1 MRTIGKLIIAGVF
14 VFAILQLVRPSIP
27 VRPAAAELQVPPDI
41 KNVLEKD
48 CYSCHSDQRRL
59 AWFDQIVPAYW
70 LVRHDILTAREHLNF
85 STLGSKPAAAQKATL
100 YEAVNMI
107 QLGAMPLAQFLMLH
121 PNARVTP
128 GELGTLRGYLA
139 PWTTALQLND

>member
-1 MRTIGKLIIAGVF
+1 MRTIGKLIIVGVF

-27 VRPAAAELQVPPDI
+27 VKQAAAELQVPPDI

-70 LVRHDILTAREHLNF
+70 LVRHDILTAREPLNF
-85 STLGSKPAAAQKATL
+85 STPGSKPPDPHKAAHYKGVQ
-100 YEAVNMI
+100 
-107 QLGAMPLAQFLMLH
+107 Q
-121 PNARVTP
+121 
-128 GELGTLRGYLA
+128 
-139 PWTTALQLND
+139 